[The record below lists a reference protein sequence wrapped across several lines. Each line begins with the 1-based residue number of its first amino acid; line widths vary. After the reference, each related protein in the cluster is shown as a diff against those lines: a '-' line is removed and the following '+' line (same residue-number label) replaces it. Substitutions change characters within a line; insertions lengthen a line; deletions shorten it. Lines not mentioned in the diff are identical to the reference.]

1 MHQGRLALALCRLL
15 ELGEAS
21 VKLELERWLI
31 RWGPGVLIPLVFSI
45 SGEREGVKP
54 GTPPRIE
61 RYGSPPPREE
71 APSNRLQ
78 LSRVHYLLPR
88 TCSQHIRPV

>member
-1 MHQGRLALALCRLL
+1 MGVRPTGFLLREAEEGGGGAFGR
-15 ELGEAS
+15 
-21 VKLELERWLI
+21 
-31 RWGPGVLIPLVFSI
+31 SI
-45 SGEREGVKP
+45 SGERECVEY

-61 RYGSPPPREE
+61 RYGPVPPREE
-71 APSNRLQ
+71 TPTNRLQ